1 MDRGTW
7 RATIRGVAKS
17 QIQPSDE
24 AQHTSLTENEQ
35 RNEEMRH
42 SFQQLKVTGECW
54 KIRLMGSI
62 EN

>member
-7 RATIRGVAKS
+7 QATACGIAKS
-17 QIQPSDE
+17 RIQPSDE
-24 AQHTSLTENEQ
+24 AQHTALTENGP

-42 SFQQLKVTGECW
+42 SYQQPRVTVNAGRY
-54 KIRLMGSI
+54 RLMGSI